1 MGTIDVYADAGNS
14 GLHEPVKNWG
24 TVDPF
29 FSYGLRSDSGVR
41 VDEARTL
48 EQAPIWQGINVLSGD
63 IGQLPLQVKRQVT
76 EDTTEIDYSH
86 NGGRLM
92 RMGPSD
98 IMRACTFRE
107 ILQARALLHGNG
119 LAWIRRDPISG
130 KPVRMDPIDPRS
142 AYPIWS
148 DAGDLYIQ
156 AQFPAYP
163 SVQNDGSSTE
173 TRYIPYADVL
183 HIPSLTIDGIWGRS
197 MVGLHRH
204 TVGMSSALQKHGN
217 FTFQNGA
224 AVGGIVTRMQPWND
238 EDEKNAYRTD
248 FESFHRGV
256 GNTARVAFLGGGTTY
271 ERLAISNIDAQ
282 WIEAR
287 KYSREEAAALLG
299 LPGYK
304 VGDWSGAKWSNVA
317 QMNRDYHQSAL
328 SRWLNKWREEC
339 NSKLLTP
346 SQITRRSHWWEWNTN
361 AFLSG
366 DTESRYGTYEVAI
379 RNRIISPNEARELEG
394 MNPYE
399 GGDSYENPNTSSG
412 STEEPP
418 AEEQD
423 PAGTEEAQ
431 QEQLAMK
438 LFARECHKVARA
450 EGDVVRKAARN
461 PAKFLQRMEAYYG
474 GEFHL
479 AVADIIDTAAAD
491 RYAQHRMQ
499 DMLRYADGSAD
510 DLLSKC
516 EQDST
521 ATRVRARALVN
532 LGASNGYD
540 RIS

>member
-1 MGTIDVYADAGNS
+1 
-14 GLHEPVKNWG
+14 
-24 TVDPF
+24 
-29 FSYGLRSDSGVR
+29 
-41 VDEARTL
+41 
-48 EQAPIWQGINVLSGD
+48 
-63 IGQLPLQVKRQVT
+63 
-76 EDTTEIDYSH
+76 
-86 NGGRLM
+86 
-92 RMGPSD
+92 
-98 IMRACTFRE
+98 
-107 ILQARALLHGNG
+107 
-119 LAWIRRDPISG
+119 
-130 KPVRMDPIDPRS
+130 
-142 AYPIWS
+142 
-148 DAGDLYIQ
+148 
-156 AQFPAYP
+156 
-163 SVQNDGSSTE
+163 
-173 TRYIPYADVL
+173 
-183 HIPSLTIDGIWGRS
+183 

-224 AVGGIVTRMQPWND
+224 AVGGIVTRQMPWND
-238 EDEKNAYRTD
+238 EDEKNAYRQD

-346 SQITRRSHWWEWNTN
+346 RQLDRRTHWWEWNTN

-399 GGDSYENPNTSSG
+399 GGDSYENPNTSSN
-412 STEEPP
+412 SNQEPSEA
-418 AEEQD
+418 AEAED
-423 PAGTEEAQ
+423 VKGTDEAKE
-431 QEQLAMK
+431 EQLAMR
-438 LFARECHKVARA
+438 LFARECNKIAKA
-450 EGDVVRKAARN
+450 EGDVVRKAAKN
-461 PAKFLQRMEAYYG
+461 PERFLTRMESYYS

-479 AVADIIDTAAAD
+479 AVADIIDPQDAD
-491 RYAQHRMQ
+491 KYAQGRMQ
-499 DMLRYADGSAD
+499 DMLEYANGNRD
-510 DLLSKC
+510 DLVAKC
-516 EQDST
+516 ERDS
-521 ATRVRARALVN
+521 AETRKRAAALVN
-532 LGASNGYD
+532 IGATNNG
-540 RIS
+540 R